1 MFHVP
6 SLKGLMT
13 DNQHFRPKLRLRED
27 LLTIS
32 IDIADLSSLPGAE
45 MAVVQVCG
53 LRDDS
58 EGQASPSGRVTWQR
72 FGCGVRGGGRHS
84 RQAGRRL
91 LTIGKLWGSPS
102 DSQLRV
108 HMNAPALLRGQRNG
122 L

>member
-6 SLKGLMT
+6 SLKALMT

-27 LLTIS
+27 LLTVS

-58 EGQASPSGRVTWQR
+58 EGQGSPSGRVTWQR

-84 RQAGRRL
+84 RHAPYMWPLLLL
-91 LTIGKLWGSPS
+91 LTG
-102 DSQLRV
+102 
-108 HMNAPALLRGQRNG
+108 
-122 L
+122 